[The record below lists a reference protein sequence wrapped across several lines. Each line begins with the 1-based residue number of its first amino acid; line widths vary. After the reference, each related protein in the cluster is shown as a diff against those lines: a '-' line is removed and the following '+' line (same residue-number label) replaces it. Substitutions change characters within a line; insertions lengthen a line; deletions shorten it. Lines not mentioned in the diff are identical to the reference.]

1 MRVCEQALPCLYW
14 SWDRKCQIY
23 NYHTRAFKA
32 SEYIMDKLKGLVL
45 FVEYQ
50 LL

>member
-14 SWDRKCQIY
+14 SWDRKWQIY

-32 SEYIMDKLKGLVL
+32 SEYIMDKFKGLVL
-45 FVEYQ
+45 LVEYR